1 MLLGND
7 LADRQVAI
15 CPSSCQKPVVH
26 ETCNISSEMWDLYPE
41 SVVTRDMT
49 NRARGEPE
57 EDEIGVQSDSG
68 VAMSLS
74 KKCIISGVNQC

>member
-1 MLLGND
+1 M
-7 LADRQVAI
+7 
-15 CPSSCQKPVVH
+15 
-26 ETCNISSEMWDLYPE
+26 
-41 SVVTRDMT
+41 TRDMT